1 MENKKVYSLFTYTY
15 IYMYILIV
23 IYTFCI
29 YAVYM
34 YIFICLC
41 TYDKK
46 CTAISGLLSHMK
58 LENWLGKSAS

>member
-1 MENKKVYSLFTYTY
+1 
-15 IYMYILIV
+15 MYILIF